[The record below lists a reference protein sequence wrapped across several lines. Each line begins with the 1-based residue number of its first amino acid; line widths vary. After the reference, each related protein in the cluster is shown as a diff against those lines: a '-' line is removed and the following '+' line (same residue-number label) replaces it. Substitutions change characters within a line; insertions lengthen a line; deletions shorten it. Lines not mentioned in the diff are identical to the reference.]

1 MTSAKRGISIMLI
14 AALIISMF
22 MAFGAVNA
30 NAMGKRCSHGKTVTT
45 YKNNH
50 NGTHLKI
57 VKCKK
62 CGATIS
68 KKDHLCYQSGGKVKL
83 VSRNRDT
90 HRYRI
95 TCICGASKNSISRHD
110 FGGNKIGGKCK
121 KCGYK
126 TK

>member
-1 MTSAKRGISIMLI
+1 MTQTKRRISVLLI
-14 AALIISMF
+14 VALIVSMF
-22 MAFGAVNA
+22 VAFGTVNA

-68 KKDHLCYQSGGKVKL
+68 KRDCLCYQSGGKIKL
-83 VSRNRDT
+83 VSKNSKT
-90 HRYRI
+90 HTHKI
-95 TCICGASKNSISRHD
+95 TCICGAVKTSTSIHD
-110 FGGNKIGGKCK
+110 FGGSRIGGKCK